1 MWFTSSSQYFF
12 SSNYIVTQIYY
23 NIFADILQ
31 KIFKPKKTA
40 KSSIQS
46 LCHTVHRSLPV
57 PCFRAPLRRHV
68 LPPYC
73 APCCAGLLRLPTAR
87 PVLLPR
93 CAPCSAAPLRRPV
106 APPRYSTNWKIRICA
121 VFLGGQVQ
129 HKSENQKMC
138 CVSWRPG
145 TARIPKSEVCAVTG
159 FIFLQHVLEI

>member
-12 SSNYIVTQIYY
+12 SSNYIVIQIYY

-93 CAPCSAAPLRRPV
+93 CADLLRRLGTARIEKSESVLYFSAA
-106 APPRYSTNWKIRICA
+106 RYSTNQKIKRCA

-129 HKSENQKMC
+129 HESQNLK
-138 CVSWRPG
+138 
-145 TARIPKSEVCAVTG
+145 
-159 FIFLQHVLEI
+159 FVL

>member
-1 MWFTSSSQYFF
+1 M
-12 SSNYIVTQIYY
+12 
-23 NIFADILQ
+23 Q

-73 APCCAGLLRLPTAR
+73 APCCAGMFCRPTAR
-87 PVLLPR
+87 PVAPACCASLLRALFCCPAAHPVLLPR
-93 CAPCSAAPLRRPV
+93 CADLLRRLGTARIEKSESVLYFSAA
-106 APPRYSTNWKIRICA
+106 RYSTNQKIKRCA

-129 HKSENQKMC
+129 HESQNLK
-138 CVSWRPG
+138 
-145 TARIPKSEVCAVTG
+145 
-159 FIFLQHVLEI
+159 FVL

>member
-1 MWFTSSSQYFF
+1 M
-12 SSNYIVTQIYY
+12 
-23 NIFADILQ
+23 Q

-106 APPRYSTNWKIRICA
+106 LLPRCADLLRRLGTARIEKSESVLYFSAARYSTNQKIKRCA

-129 HKSENQKMC
+129 HESQNLK
-138 CVSWRPG
+138 
-145 TARIPKSEVCAVTG
+145 
-159 FIFLQHVLEI
+159 FVL